1 MPNQIDLEKIKKIT
15 EEFFEKMGFEIEF
28 EISSPP
34 GVEKSLYGAGKEEVV
49 SINLRPKKLPE
60 AAILIGEKGETL
72 FELQHLLKAILK
84 KKIKGNFYLDL
95 DINDYKKR
103 KIEYLKELARSI
115 AKEVALT
122 GREKELAPMSASE
135 RRIIH
140 LELAEKPDIT
150 TQSIGKE
157 PQRRV
162 VIRPY
167 P

>member
-1 MPNQIDLEKIKKIT
+1 MPNQIDLEKIKKLT
-15 EEFFEKMGFEIEF
+15 EKFFEKMGFEVEI
-28 EISSPP
+28 EIS
-34 GVEKSLYGAGKEEVV
+34 GKEEVV
-49 SINLRPKKLPE
+49 SINLRPKKPPE

-103 KIEYLKELARSI
+103 KIEYLKELALSI
-115 AKEVALT
+115 AKEVALS

-157 PQRRV
+157 PYRRII
-162 VIRPY
+162 IRPY

>member
-1 MPNQIDLEKIKKIT
+1 MLNQNNLETIKKLV
-15 EEFFEKMGFEIEF
+15 EEFFEKMGFEVDLETSF
-28 EISSPP
+28 S
-34 GVEKSLYGAGKEEVV
+34 EETF

-84 KKIKGNFYLDL
+84 KKTKGNFYLDL

-103 KIEYLKELARSI
+103 KIEYLKELARSL
-115 AKEVALT
+115 AQEVVLT
-122 GREKELAPMSASE
+122 KQEKELPPMPAAE

-140 LELAEKPDIT
+140 LELAEKLDVT
-150 TQSIGKE
+150 TQSIGQE
-157 PQRRV
+157 PHRKV
-162 VIRPY
+162 IIRPY